1 MTIIKKRKYYNKT
14 KTFITQI
21 YINIYIIKKKL
32 TNHFYKKKVKE
43 EKESK
48 KEMEVLL

>member
-21 YINIYIIKKKL
+21 YINIYIIKKKTQKSFL
-32 TNHFYKKKVKE
+32 
-43 EKESK
+43 
-48 KEMEVLL
+48 